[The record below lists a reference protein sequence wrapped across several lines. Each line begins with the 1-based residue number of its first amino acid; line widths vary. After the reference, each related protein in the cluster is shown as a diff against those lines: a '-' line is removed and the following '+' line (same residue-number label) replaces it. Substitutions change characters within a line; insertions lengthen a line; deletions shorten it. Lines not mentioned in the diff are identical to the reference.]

1 MITRISAALFAL
13 YVVHGSE
20 NVARDSAALADQAR
34 KDAPS
39 TLVGLCTD
47 HAEACQ
53 DLAMKAVT
61 AKLGGAMSV
70 TKDTAHSAPP
80 PAAKPAATSVQP
92 VLTEAYPLPPRRKIA
107 KI

>member
-13 YVVHGSE
+13 YLVHGSE
-20 NVARDSAALADQAR
+20 NVARDSAALAEQAR

-39 TLVGLCTD
+39 AMIGLCTD

-53 DLAMKAVT
+53 NIAIKAVT
-61 AKLGGAMSV
+61 GSV
-70 TKDTAHSAPP
+70 LPASAP
-80 PAAKPAATSVQP
+80 AKPLAAGKEAGVVKAASHKSEP
-92 VLTEAYPLPPRRKIA
+92 ILTEAYPLPPRRKSA